1 MNAIIKISQQAAK
14 ITKLLI
20 ERMSEDQRPII
31 DFWNDPF
38 ESKYVCREQHLPPS
52 SLGCTESSEQNRI
65 SNFSSIPAEQRGFSC
80 VPHQG
85 SLCRVEVLNSPSSLL
100 SNHYM
105 IEILLENG
113 DTHELLFDKQDF
125 EFMSRIFAILDI
137 ESRGFVGRSA
147 LQEFVTLRCPVFWR
161 RDDDLRKIN
170 NTVDIDEDAGSSPTF
185 DEVWDAVAKSSKLKS
200 RLRAN
205 LVDVKLGV
213 EGWMVFCRFIT
224 LAQYL
229 EAKRRFSA
237 RHLQQTMRH
246 RNSPRGSE
254 VVVIDVPPPVPPTRI
269 TSLRLAD
276 HERKEK
282 FPLPLPEL
290 DLDHSL
296 ISAHDINRRRSSASE
311 HSGTV
316 KIARFR
322 SRTTSSKLLPSTCGS
337 NLEFAVTYSPKR
349 STGDDP
355 IVRRSLSDLKWLNQ
369 TIQSHKGIGGT
380 LCGRILPPF
389 PGQSTVTLA
398 SQFQPD
404 EHTLQSAIDGTGA
417 AMKATAA
424 GVGIIK
430 NAVRSLW
437 GSYLNTTTTNPNMK
451 NEKNDGITLSNAPK
465 KKSFSRNITI
475 PESYYNPN
483 SPDGKARHLERYLN
497 YLLEHPALSTSFP
510 LNTILKVIYQLAKQY
525 LNYCHVSL
533 SLSLCILGKSIWP

>member
-1 MNAIIKISQQAAK
+1 
-14 ITKLLI
+14 
-20 ERMSEDQRPII
+20 MSEDQRPIS
-31 DFWNDPF
+31 DLWNDPF
-38 ESKYVCREQHLPPS
+38 ESQSVSPAQNLLPSSQSSTESTEQSRMSRHSTISAEQH
-52 SLGCTESSEQNRI
+52 
-65 SNFSSIPAEQRGFSC
+65 GFTC

-85 SLCRVEVLNSPSSLL
+85 SLCRVDMVNSL
-100 SNHYM
+100 SFPLAYQYM
-105 IEILLENG
+105 IEIFLENG
-113 DTHELLFDKQDF
+113 NTHELFFDKKDF

-170 NTVDIDEDAGSSPTF
+170 KTIDTDEDASSSPTF
-185 DEVWDAVAKSSKLKS
+185 DEVWTAVAKSSKITS
-200 RLRAN
+200 RLRAT
-205 LVDVKLGV
+205 LADVKLGV

-254 VVVIDVPPPVPPTRI
+254 VVVIDVPPPAPPTRI

-282 FPLPLPEL
+282 SPLPLPEL

-296 ISAHDINRRRSSASE
+296 ISAHDISRRRSSASE

-316 KIARFR
+316 KIALFR
-322 SRTTSSKLLPSTCGS
+322 SRTTSSKLLSSTSGS

-349 STGDDP
+349 AIGDDT

-389 PGQSTVTLA
+389 PGQLAVTLA

-404 EHTLQSAIDGTGA
+404 ENTLQSAIDGTGA
-417 AMKATAA
+417 AMKAAAA

-430 NAVRSLW
+430 YAAKSLW
-437 GSYLNTTTTNPNMK
+437 GSYLNTTSNSNMK
-451 NEKNDGITLSNAPK
+451 NEKTDSGTLSNNPK
-465 KKSFSRNITI
+465 KKSFSRNVAI

-510 LNTILKVIYQLAKQY
+510 LNTILKVIYQLLQ
-525 LNYCHVSL
+525 
-533 SLSLCILGKSIWP
+533 